1 MKKLIG
7 GVLLASALCCVGAT
21 ASAAQINGT
30 QALTFN
36 NSSTTSYFGSEFGA
50 GTTGKSFLENFT
62 FSYSSPFAVSSAAI
76 SIALDGISRL
86 NLNSLTLSGNGGT
99 WTGVK
104 TTVGSAQ
111 VFTLRTDGLSSGN
124 YTLSVAGL
132 VTGATGGSFGG
143 NISIAAVPEASTV
156 AMMLGGLALV
166 GFAAYRRRRG
176 EGREDASQQRNDQL
190 MPV

>member
-7 GVLLASALCCVGAT
+7 GVLLASALCSVGAT

-36 NSSTTSYFGSEFGA
+36 NSSTTSSYFGSEFGA

-62 FSYSSPFAVSSAAI
+62 FSYSSPFTVSSAVI

-124 YTLSVAGL
+124 YTLSVGGL

-166 GFAAYRRRRG
+166 GFAAYRRRRT
-176 EGREDASQQRNDQL
+176 EGNAQSQDRL
-190 MPV
+190 MPA

>member
-7 GVLLASALCCVGAT
+7 GVLLASALCSFGAT

-30 QALTFN
+30 TALTFDSGSN
-36 NSSTTSYFGSEFGA
+36 TSFGSQFGA
-50 GTTGKSFLENFT
+50 GTTGKTFLENFT
-62 FSYSSPFAVSSAAI
+62 FSYASPFTVSSAVI

-86 NLNSLTLSGNGGT
+86 NLSSLTLTGNGGT

-104 TTVGSAQ
+104 TTLGDTQ
-111 VFTLRTDGLSSGN
+111 VFTLRTNSLLSGN

-132 VTGATGGSFGG
+132 VTGRTGGSFGG

-166 GFAAYRRRRG
+166 GLAAYRRRRQ
-176 EGREDASQQRNDQL
+176 DVTPQQQDQP
-190 MPV
+190 MPA